1 MTISVNSETHN
12 RILEIETGIDNATR
26 PLRELNAPPPL
37 GMLRVICDQLRRFT
51 SDLEREL
58 GQPESLR
65 GCECAIHESHAGK
78 CSGANCYCH

>member
-1 MTISVNSETHN
+1 MTIRVNSETHN
-12 RILEIETGIDNATR
+12 RILETAERITGSTSDLMN
-26 PLRELNAPPPL
+26 LDAPPTMR
-37 GMLRVICDQLRRFT
+37 MLRIICDQLRRFT

>member
-12 RILEIETGIDNATR
+12 RILETAERITGSTSDLMN
-26 PLRELNAPPPL
+26 LDAPPTM
-37 GMLRVICDQLRRFT
+37 GMLRTICDQLRRFT

-78 CSGANCYCH
+78 CSGADCYCH

>member
-1 MTISVNSETHN
+1 MTIRVNSETHN
-12 RILEIETGIDNATR
+12 RILETAERITGSTSDLMN
-26 PLRELNAPPPL
+26 LDAPPTMR
-37 GMLRVICDQLRRFT
+37 MLRIICDQLRRFT

-78 CSGANCYCH
+78 CSGADCYCH

>member
-12 RILEIETGIDNATR
+12 RILDIAERITGSTSDLMN
-26 PLRELNAPPPL
+26 LDSPPTV
-37 GMLRVICDQLRRFT
+37 GSLRVICDQLRRFT

-58 GQPESLR
+58 GQPERLV

-78 CSGANCYCH
+78 CSGADCYCH